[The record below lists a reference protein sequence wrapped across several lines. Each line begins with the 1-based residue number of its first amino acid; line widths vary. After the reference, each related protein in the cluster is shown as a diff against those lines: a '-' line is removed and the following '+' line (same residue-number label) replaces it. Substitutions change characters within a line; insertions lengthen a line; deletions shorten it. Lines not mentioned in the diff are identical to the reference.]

1 VLGQAGYA
9 IAAIDLS
16 QELTKS
22 LCANLAG
29 QGVSALCLAADLRDP
44 AACTRAVAQARDWS
58 GRIPEVLVNNAGI
71 LQKTDSV
78 RIGHAEWSEII
89 AVNLTAVQNMIAA
102 ILPDLLV
109 RKVGSV
115 VNVASISGLLSVPG
129 LNAYTAAKHGVVGLT
144 RALGTDLAPHGIR
157 VNAVAPGLV
166 ESPMTRRYLSQ
177 PQLRRNMERSIPLGR
192 IGRPEEIARAVR
204 FLASDEASYIT
215 GSVLVVDGGFSACKS
230 FASSE

>member
-1 VLGQAGYA
+1 
-9 IAAIDLS
+9 
-16 QELTKS
+16 
-22 LCANLAG
+22 
-29 QGVSALCLAADLRDP
+29 
-44 AACTRAVAQARDWS
+44 
-58 GRIPEVLVNNAGI
+58 
-71 LQKTDSV
+71 
-78 RIGHAEWSEII
+78 
-89 AVNLTAVQNMIAA
+89 MIAA